1 MAGRGDAC
9 LMEGGLDMATRKRLA
24 NRFRA
29 EYARGT
35 KKQKG
40 EVLDRLVAV
49 GMGRSTARRLLSQA
63 VGSEERPGPGR
74 GRRPKYGEEAQRLL
88 ERLWLLM
95 GMPCGPYMK
104 AMLDQ
109 WIPALRA
116 DGELDDVDGDALEQ
130 VCSMSASTID
140 RRLRPL
146 KRAAMPRGMSLTRP
160 AGEHLRNSVRI
171 RKCADEIAR
180 LPGLAE
186 ADTVAHCGP
195 RARGEFA
202 RTLTMVD
209 YATNWTVSVTVRNNA
224 KSNIRRAVDLAIP
237 LFPFPVTC
245 FDSDNGTESVND
257 ELIDWLQHK
266 DIEQTRSRPYRKD
279 DQATVES
286 RNNHV
291 VRRFAFYWRCD
302 TEEQRDLPDRLW
314 AKTYLLLNLFTPT
327 RKPARIEQGRDGRR
341 RTVYDRP
348 RTPWARVLEYDAASR
363 ADGGRGYVDDAT
375 RTRIENL
382 IASTNPAW
390 LGREIAAIQDE
401 LERLSRERT
410 EGMARRQGLDMGYL
424 GKVIERMRADAE
436 QDNK

>member
-1 MAGRGDAC
+1 
-9 LMEGGLDMATRKRLA
+9 MEGGLDMATRKRLA

-29 EYARGT
+29 EYAKGT

-40 EVLDRLVAV
+40 EVIDRLVAV

-74 GRRPKYGEEAQRLL
+74 GRRPKYGEETQRLL

-130 VCSMSASTID
+130 VRSMSASTID
-140 RRLRPL
+140 RRLGPL

-160 AGEHLRNSVRI
+160 AGEHLRNSVQI
-171 RKCADEIAR
+171 RKCTDEIAR

-195 RARGEFA
+195 SARGEFA
-202 RTLTMVD
+202 RTLTMAD
-209 YATNWTVSVTVRNNA
+209 YATNRAADVTARNNA
-224 KSNIRRAVDLAIP
+224 KSNIRKAVDLAIP
-237 LFPFPVTC
+237 CSRSPSPASTPTTAPSPSTTSSSTGSSTRTSNRPGA
-245 FDSDNGTESVND
+245 DRTGRTTRPPSNPGTTTSCASS
-257 ELIDWLQHK
+257 
-266 DIEQTRSRPYRKD
+266 RSTG
-279 DQATVES
+279 ATTPRS
-286 RNNHV
+286 S
-291 VRRFAFYWRCD
+291 A
-302 TEEQRDLPDRLW
+302 TLPDRLW

-382 IASTNPAW
+382 IASTNPAR

-424 GKVIERMRADAE
+424 GKAIERMHADAE